1 MLFNNTHNISV
12 RAYRESVTLIR
23 QISATDEYGMQSLTL
38 PTGSGSGSGSGS
50 GDASVIGV
58 FPASVAMMS
67 GYAKMNYYQSAE
79 IEAYEVRMRWIPDK
93 FERILWNGKVLTV
106 DMREDVG
113 DRQRELK
120 IHCSNREVI

>member
-38 PTGSGSGSGSGS
+38 PTGSGSGSGSG
-50 GDASVIGV
+50 DASVVGV

>member
-1 MLFNNTHNISV
+1 MLFNNTHNIGV

-38 PTGSGSGSGSGS
+38 PTGSGSGSG
-50 GDASVIGV
+50 DASVVGV